1 MNYREMFRNGRDD
14 MAEKRVWIYFHRPEK
29 MYQLKDVQS
38 YDSSAQRDIKELE
51 EMIEAL
57 KEYRIDLAKRYS
69 ELSTMSYKY
78 KLSLKRERRH
88 YRDNKVF
95 YYVELIKV
103 LEDGGEVRDFW
114 KEFSGTERSKA
125 IALFEQMKKERPGI
139 ETVKD
144 IEKARWEK

>member
-1 MNYREMFRNGRDD
+1 MNYREMFRSSRDD
-14 MAEKRVWIYFHRPEK
+14 MAEKKVWIYFHRPET

-38 YDSSAQRDIKELE
+38 YDGSAQRDIKELE

-69 ELSTMSYKY
+69 ELSTMTFTY
-78 KLSLKRERRH
+78 KLCLKRERRY
-88 YRDNKVF
+88 YRDKKVF
-95 YYVELIKV
+95 YSVELIKV

-125 IALFEQMKKERPGI
+125 IALFEKMKKERPGI
-139 ETVKD
+139 DTVKD
-144 IEKARWEK
+144 IEKAKWEK